1 MLSSAMIM
9 YFQSAWV
16 PMGRNLTKYYNV
28 LEASKNEKRGLFYCM
43 DSQAFFVHSGKLS
56 WGKVSPCPKV
66 A

>member
-1 MLSSAMIM
+1 
-9 YFQSAWV
+9 
-16 PMGRNLTKYYNV
+16 MGRNLTKYYNV